1 MRPET
6 GRALRVIGP
15 LIEVVCLVLLF
26 AFPGRRPAPGGIP
39 LDYGLYAGLALG
51 FAMVVVG
58 LTMVRH
64 PSREQPSQPPP
75 ED

>member
-6 GRALRVIGP
+6 GLALRVIGP
-15 LIEVVCLVLLF
+15 LIEVACLVLIF
-26 AFPGRRPAPGGIP
+26 AFPGRRPVFAGMP
-39 LDYGLYAGLALG
+39 LDTVLYAGLALG

-64 PSREQPSQPPP
+64 PPQPSRPPP
-75 ED
+75 KD

>member
-51 FAMVVVG
+51 FALVVVG

-64 PSREQPSQPPP
+64 PPQASRPPP